1 MAELLQQIPQFDF
14 KGIKRITIPKLDS
27 DFVADNAYGWD
38 IIKKYLPS
46 ILATHQKN
54 ANKIEYFYNFKL
66 GVQDILKK
74 TRKHKVDEKNNNI
87 EIENHATR
95 QVEFKVGFI
104 CGEPRDYTHKSDSD
118 SDDLL
123 YLMRYFSDCDFFSKD
138 SDLKEWIYTCGIG
151 VTKTT
156 PRTDIITTEEKGFLS
171 KRTVTRYKT
180 SKEGYN
186 VDFEAPFKFNVKDPR
201 TNFVVYSSGDDNE
214 DLFCVSYVDVDVS
227 TANDTQPILQK
238 QLLIETR
245 YAWFKFNADDTFA
258 NFFWQNDK
266 VEIQPKEF
274 NYLPLI
280 EFSVDKDRIGIVEKN
295 KSSFNTINLFRS
307 NVNDMV
313 VDNANSIMVFK
324 NVDVDSN
331 TIKDMIEAGAVV
343 IKDGQNG
350 ASVAT
355 AGFENVTIEIPFDR
369 MATYIDQVM
378 QNAYD
383 IAGVP
388 LASGQVTSGGDTG
401 QARLLGG
408 GWNNAYIII
417 HKEIMKLLEYDYK
430 QLKLILTLC
439 KRVPKCPL
447 NELYASQVDIHY
459 RVNQNDNLQV
469 KAQSM
474 KYMFDMNMPLEF
486 ILKAG
491 GLSNDIKTD
500 SKQWQDRID
509 KSNAL
514 QAEINKEKQ
523 KSTEEIIVEE
533 DKNNNS
539 QE

>member
-1 MAELLQQIPQFDF
+1 MAELLQQIPKFDF

-27 DFVADNAYGWD
+27 DFVASNGYGLD
-38 IIKKYLPS
+38 IIKKYLSS
-46 ILATHQKN
+46 ILATHKKN
-54 ANKIEYFYNFKL
+54 AEKIEYLYNYKL
-66 GVQDILKK
+66 GIQDILKK
-74 TRKHKVDEKNNNI
+74 TRKHKVDSKNNNI
-87 EIENHATR
+87 EVENHATR

-138 SDLKEWIYTCGIG
+138 SDLKEWIYTCGVG

-156 PRTDIITTEEKGFLS
+156 PRTDIITTEEKGVFN
-171 KRTVTRYKT
+171 KRLVTRYKN
-180 SKEGYN
+180 SQEGYN
-186 VDFEAPFKFNVKDPR
+186 VDFEAPFKFNIKDPR
-201 TNFVVYSSGDDNE
+201 NNFVVYSSGDDNE

-227 TANDTQPILQK
+227 SANDTQPRFEK

-245 YAWFKFNADDTFA
+245 YAWFKFNADNTFS
-258 NFFWQNDK
+258 NFFWDNDK
-266 VEIQPKEF
+266 IEIQPKEF

-280 EFSVDKDRIGIVEKN
+280 EFSVDKDRIGIIEKN

-313 VDNANSIMVFK
+313 VDNANSILVFK
-324 NVDVDSN
+324 NVDVDSS
-331 TIKDMIEAGAVV
+331 TIQGMIEAGAVV

-350 ASVAT
+350 ASTAT

-408 GWNNAYIII
+408 GWNNAYIIV

-500 SKQWQDRID
+500 SKEWQDRID
-509 KSNAL
+509 RVNAL
-514 QAEINKEKQ
+514 QAKMEKAKQ
-523 KSTEEIIVEE
+523 TSTEEIAVEE
-533 DKNNNS
+533 TNGNNS